1 MTIKSFLPDFK
12 VLANA
17 VKLGLSSFI
26 TQMSIVVISL
36 VCNIML
42 YEYGL
47 RSIYGADIPISAI
60 SIETKVFTIVI
71 NIVVGIVLGSQPILG
86 YNYGAKNFDR
96 VKKTYLTILGATLAV
111 GILST
116 LIFELCPGAVV
127 RMFGSADDELYM
139 EFAEMT
145 FRIFLSFVTFTCFV
159 KMTSIFLQ
167 AVGQPIMAAAASLIR
182 DIVCFVPLCI
192 LLPKAYGIKGILYA
206 APIADFISML
216 VAVFLTIHFFHKW
229 KQSQRKIGVVC
240 QEGVL

>member
-1 MTIKSFLPDFK
+1 
-12 VLANA
+12 
-17 VKLGLSSFI
+17 
-26 TQMSIVVISL
+26 
-36 VCNIML
+36 
-42 YEYGL
+42 L
-47 RSIYGADIPISAI
+47 RSVYGADIPISAI

-96 VKKTYLTILGATLAV
+96 VKKTYLTILGATVAI

-127 RMFGSADDELYM
+127 GIFGSADDVLYR

-145 FRIFLSFVTFTCFV
+145 FRIFLSLVTFTCFV

-167 AVGQPIMAAAASLIR
+167 AVGQPVMAATVSLIR

-192 LLPKAYGIKGILYA
+192 LLPKVYGIKGILYA
-206 APIADFISML
+206 APIADFVSML
-216 VAVFLTIHFFHKW
+216 VAACLTASFFRKW
-229 KQSQRKIGVVC
+229 KRRKR
-240 QEGVL
+240 QN